1 MDKLAQ
7 RVYEI
12 VAPRLVPCHIS
23 HIGELWEASPSA
35 ILRRCYGVVR
45 QFRTLCVCFLLL
57 PTANH
62 IVPLLDELFK
72 RDSHE
77 HRIDN
82 TVEVAIVAEFETVEE
97 QQEFR
102 NLQVVVVV
110 RYRICEELRLTV
122 VERPFRVAVN
132 HEVQYLRKKPHRRR
146 VGAVGGFQRGKCW
159 SIAKE
164 RPVLV
169 ASGVNLR
176 VWVHRHEE
184 VVTATVLFQ
193 HERRLPLQVWR

>member
-1 MDKLAQ
+1 MDKPAQ

-35 ILRRCYGVVR
+35 ILLWRYCVLRELR
-45 QFRTLCVCFLLL
+45 LLCLRLLLL
-57 PTANH
+57 PPDDY

-77 HRIDN
+77 HRIYN
-82 TVEVAIVAEFETVEE
+82 SVEVAIVAEFEAVEE

-122 VERPFRVAVN
+122 VERPFAVAVK

-146 VGAVGGFQRGKCW
+146 VGAVCDFQRGKCW
-159 SIAKE
+159 SLTEE
-164 RPVLV
+164 RPILV
-169 ASGVNLR
+169 ARGVNLR
-176 VWVHRHEE
+176 VGVHRHEE
-184 VVTATVLFQ
+184 LVTATVLFQ